1 MKLETIES
9 RLLFYKFCLS
19 LKQLITPSHL
29 PLSSSNQELVFKPPQ
44 CTLTITV
51 QDSLYST
58 EVLKILDSILGDTVV
73 SVESFGGK
81 AESVPVEYRYKLN
94 SIQLILL
101 FYSHISLFFSL
112 FFSLLF

>member
-58 EVLKILDSILGDTVV
+58 EVLKILDSILGDTVL

-81 AESVPVEYRYKLN
+81 AESVPVEYRYKLFN
-94 SIQLILL
+94 
-101 FYSHISLFFSL
+101 
-112 FFSLLF
+112 